1 VADRGMLSGY
11 IWPVAVAAIVLTLGP
26 GGLAGCDEETAR
38 DAVPVKINGERFYL
52 ELAADPQTRFKGL
65 GGRDYIAPDG
75 GMLFAFPRPAVL
87 QFVMRDCLVDI
98 DIVFLDASG
107 RVTATHHM
115 PAEPLPE
122 PQGEDES
129 DAEYQARR
137 QTYEMGLQRYSS
149 RFAAQYVLEFAGGTL
164 ERLDLEPGE
173 KVELDLQSL
182 RSVAR

>member
-1 VADRGMLSGY
+1 MADRGMLNGY
-11 IWPVAVAAIVLTLGP
+11 MWPGAVAAFVLALGP

-38 DAVPVKINGERFYL
+38 DTVPVRINGEQFHL
-52 ELAADPQTRFKGL
+52 ELAADQQTRFTGL
-65 GGRDYIAPDG
+65 GGRYYIAPDG
-75 GMLFAFPRPAVL
+75 GMLFAFPRAAVL

-115 PAEPLPE
+115 PAEPLLE
-122 PQGEDES
+122 PQAEGES
-129 DAEYQARR
+129 DAEYRARR
-137 QTYEMGLQRYSS
+137 DAYELGLRRYSS

-173 KVELDLQSL
+173 KIDLDLQTL